1 MELRPYQRD
10 FCNAVLKD
18 LGEHKRLLG
27 VLPTG
32 AGKTIVSAEI
42 LHRYNRS
49 SLFLADAKELVYQA
63 ADKIQSWTG
72 IIPDIEMGT
81 SQACGSSPIIV
92 GTTQSLARRLDKYY
106 PEDIELII
114 IDEAHRNTLGSQ
126 ALRVLNY
133 FSRAKVLGITATPY
147 RSDKK
152 LLSSFYEK
160 VSYEIDL
167 FALIAQGYLSKIIV
181 KSVPVNVDL
190 KSVRS
195 HGGDYDENDL
205 AKVLSPHLRQCA
217 SLLKEHAQNRKA
229 VVFLPLIETSKL
241 FCKHCNE
248 LGLKAVHVDGNDRSL
263 LNSDWNVICNASLL
277 TMGWDEPSVAEKK
290 AMTGKRLK
298 ASIVSGKPLSV
309 EEFTAKKNPT
319 EQPRNYG
326 DCLGFVHDIQRWFIQ
341 SKERGIFDDMD
352 VEQLAF
358 ERGKLKPV
366 AEIYNEFNAMI
377 RENKDFQKNNTTNQC
392 NMNQNQ
398 VWAKN

>member
-1 MELRPYQRD
+1 MQSQIAANYHPRKSALFNKTLAEFPQSLKKTVQILFHSGYRQYRAFDSAMELR
-10 FCNAVLKD
+10 F
-18 LGEHKRLLG
+18 G
-27 VLPTG
+27 
-32 AGKTIVSAEI
+32 
-42 LHRYNRS
+42 
-49 SLFLADAKELVYQA
+49 F
-63 ADKIQSWTG
+63 
-72 IIPDIEMGT
+72 
-81 SQACGSSPIIV
+81 
-92 GTTQSLARRLDKYY
+92 
-106 PEDIELII
+106 
-114 IDEAHRNTLGSQ
+114 
-126 ALRVLNY
+126 
-133 FSRAKVLGITATPY
+133 
-147 RSDKK
+147 
-152 LLSSFYEK
+152 
-160 VSYEIDL
+160 
-167 FALIAQGYLSKIIV
+167 
-181 KSVPVNVDL
+181 
-190 KSVRS
+190 
-195 HGGDYDENDL
+195 
-205 AKVLSPHLRQCA
+205 
-217 SLLKEHAQNRKA
+217 NRKT

-277 TMGWDEPSVAEKK
+277 TTGWDEPSVAEKK
-290 AMTGKRLK
+290 AMTGK
-298 ASIVSGKPLSV
+298 SGKPLSV

>member
-133 FSRAKVLGITATPY
+133 FSRAKV
-147 RSDKK
+147 R
-152 LLSSFYEK
+152 
-160 VSYEIDL
+160 
-167 FALIAQGYLSKIIV
+167 
-181 KSVPVNVDL
+181 
-190 KSVRS
+190 
-195 HGGDYDENDL
+195 
-205 AKVLSPHLRQCA
+205 
-217 SLLKEHAQNRKA
+217 
-229 VVFLPLIETSKL
+229 
-241 FCKHCNE
+241 
-248 LGLKAVHVDGNDRSL
+248 
-263 LNSDWNVICNASLL
+263 
-277 TMGWDEPSVAEKK
+277 
-290 AMTGKRLK
+290 
-298 ASIVSGKPLSV
+298 
-309 EEFTAKKNPT
+309 
-319 EQPRNYG
+319 
-326 DCLGFVHDIQRWFIQ
+326 
-341 SKERGIFDDMD
+341 
-352 VEQLAF
+352 
-358 ERGKLKPV
+358 
-366 AEIYNEFNAMI
+366 
-377 RENKDFQKNNTTNQC
+377 
-392 NMNQNQ
+392 
-398 VWAKN
+398 